1 MKWNI
6 ENILI
11 NIQATLKE
19 MKETF
24 QAGVNT
30 IYDAIVA
37 RDVTPASKSPADM
50 AAAIAEISGSELIPV
65 VVGGVLQEGFTLTA
79 NGNCIYT
86 EEDGYIDIETKVGTL
101 SIACNANAAFAVIE
115 SVNAQYGALKIGLN
129 TGYNTTTNGSGMQG
143 LTTGATQKVSVGSS
157 GNNDTNVFIS
167 GGASGHF
174 KLYDLYIY
182 QWEVENNAR

>member
-24 QAGVNT
+24 AAGVNT

-65 VVGGVLQEGFTLTA
+65 VVGGVLQEGFTLIQ
-79 NGNCIYT
+79 NGGCTYT
-86 EEDGYIDIETKVGTL
+86 VEDGYIDIETHVGTL
-101 SIACNANAAFAVIE
+101 AVACNANAAFAVIE
-115 SVNAQYGALKIGLN
+115 SVNAQYGAFKIGLN
-129 TGYNTTTNGSGMQG
+129 ASYNTTTAGSGIQQ
-143 LTTGATQKVSVGSS
+143 LRTGETQKVSVGSA

-182 QWEVENNAR
+182 QWEVENNG

>member
-24 QAGVNT
+24 AAGVNT

-50 AAAIAEISGSELIPV
+50 AAAIAEISGTELIPV
-65 VVGGVLQEGFTLTA
+65 IVNGVLQSGFEFTKGSNTV
-79 NGNCIYT
+79 IT
-86 EEDGYIDIETKVGTL
+86 EKDGFIEVETKVGFAAINT
-101 SIACNANAAFAVIE
+101 IVNAAFADCE
-115 SVNAQYGALKIGLN
+115 AVNAQYTALKFMQQP
-129 TGYNTTTNGSGMQG
+129 GYNTVINTSSSDAINTTRNLVSIGS
-143 LTTGATQKVSVGSS
+143 T
-157 GNNDTNVFIS
+157 GNNQTNIVFS
-167 GGASGHF
+167 GGANGDI
-174 KLYDLYIY
+174 KIYNLYIY
-182 QWEVENNAR
+182 KIPETEE

>member
-11 NIQATLKE
+11 NIQAMLKE

-24 QAGVNT
+24 AVGVNT
-30 IYDAIVA
+30 IYDAIVE

-65 VVGGVLQEGFTLTA
+65 VVGGVVQEGFTLTK
-79 NGNCIYT
+79 NGGCLYT
-86 EEDGYIDIETKVGTL
+86 EEEGYIDIETKVGTL

-115 SVNAQYGALKIGLN
+115 SVNAQYGCFRLGLSTAYSTTTAGSGVEALKTGETQNVSIGSN
-129 TGYNTTTNGSGMQG
+129 
-143 LTTGATQKVSVGSS
+143 
-157 GNNDTNVFIS
+157 GNNATNVIIN

-174 KLYDLYIY
+174 KLYNLYIY
-182 QWEVENNAR
+182 QWEVKNNG

>member
-6 ENILI
+6 ENIII

-19 MKETF
+19 MKENF
-24 QAGVNT
+24 AAGVNT

-65 VVGGVLQEGFTLTA
+65 VVGGVLQEGFTLTQ
-79 NGNCIYT
+79 NGGCIYT
-86 EEDGYIDIETKVGTL
+86 AEDGYIDIETKVGTL
-101 SIACNANAAFAVIE
+101 AVACNANAAFAVIE
-115 SVNAQYGALKIGLN
+115 SVNAQYGAFKIGIN
-129 TGYNTTTNGSGMQG
+129 ASYNTSTSGTGMQA
-143 LTTGATQKVSVGSS
+143 LTVGTAQRVSVGSA

-167 GGASGHF
+167 GGASAHF

-182 QWEVENNAR
+182 RWEDENNG

>member
-24 QAGVNT
+24 SAGVNT

-37 RDVTPASKSPADM
+37 RDVTPVSKSPADM
-50 AAAIAEISGSELIPV
+50 AAAIAEISGSDLIPV
-65 VVGGVLQEGFTLTA
+65 VIGGVLQSGFEWNPVGGCT
-79 NGNCIYT
+79 YT
-86 EEDGYIDIETKVGTL
+86 EEDGYIDIETHVGTL
-101 SIACNANAAFAVIE
+101 SVACNANAAFAVIE
-115 SVNAQYGALKIGLN
+115 SINAQYGALKIG
-129 TGYNTTTNGSGMQG
+129 TNPSFSSATNNNSQQA
-143 LTTGATQKVSVGSS
+143 LTVGNPQWVSVGSV
-157 GNNDTNVFIS
+157 GNNETYVFIS

-182 QWEVENNAR
+182 QWEVENNG

>member
-24 QAGVNT
+24 AAGVNT

-37 RDVTPASKSPADM
+37 RDVTPVSKSPADM

-65 VVGGVLQEGFTLTA
+65 VVGGVVQEGFTLTK
-79 NGNCIYT
+79 NGGCLYT
-86 EEDGYIDIETKVGTL
+86 EEEGYIDIETKVGTL

-115 SVNAQYGALKIGLN
+115 SVNAQYGCIRLGIN
-129 TGYNTTTNGSGMQG
+129 TAYSTTTAGTGVQA
-143 LTTGATQKVSVGSS
+143 LTTNATQKVSIGSD
-157 GNNDTNVFIS
+157 GNNDTNVIIN

-182 QWEVENNAR
+182 KWEEIQNG

>member
-24 QAGVNT
+24 AAGVNT
-30 IYDAIVA
+30 IHEAIVA

-65 VVGGVLQEGFTLTA
+65 VVGGVVQEGFTLTK
-79 NGNCIYT
+79 NGGCLYT
-86 EEDGYIDIETKVGTL
+86 EEEGYIDIETHVGTL

-115 SVNAQYGALKIGLN
+115 SVNAQYGCIRLGISTAYSTN
-129 TGYNTTTNGSGMQG
+129 TDGTGAQM
-143 LTTGATQKVSVGSS
+143 LTTGKTQKVSIGSD
-157 GNNDTNVFIS
+157 GNNNTNVIIND
-167 GGASGHF
+167 GASGHF

-182 QWEVENNAR
+182 RWEVENNG